1 MALFN
6 DAKREINAKIVYVG
20 PKGAGKGTALRQI
33 YERLNPE
40 CRSELKSMAVGEHQ
54 LLFFDFA
61 YHLASSGDRYLVR
74 FHVYTILGGEGTPPP
89 WKMLLKGVDGIVL
102 LADSSDGR
110 MYANLESCALL
121 IDSIAHYNRK
131 FDDIAISLQCNKRDL
146 KGALPL
152 ESMHSELLPELTS
165 APLPVTA
172 IVGDGLMEGL
182 NSLAR
187 EILVNL
193 GQKGAAES
201 ISQIVT
207 AGVLTADVQREETEP
222 EEAFDHCTAD
232 SPGFSVETA
241 GEPVAI
247 DRSTVV
253 IPLRITGGACG
264 KSAEF
269 KVTVSV
275 SI

>member
-6 DAKREINAKIVYVG
+6 DAKREINAKIVYIG
-20 PKGAGKGTALRQI
+20 PKGAGKGTALRHL
-33 YERLNPE
+33 YGRLNPE
-40 CRSELKSMAVGEHQ
+40 RRSELKSMAVGGHQ
-54 LLFFDFA
+54 LLFFDFS
-61 YHLASSGDRYLVR
+61 YPVLSGDDHYSVR
-74 FHVYTILGGEGTPPP
+74 FHVYTILAGEGTPPP

-110 MYANLESCALL
+110 MYSNLESCALL
-121 IDSIAHYNRK
+121 MDSLAHYGRK
-131 FDDIAISLQCNKRDL
+131 LVDVALSLQCNKRDL
-146 KGALPL
+146 KGALSL
-152 ESMHSELLPELTS
+152 DALRAELLPELTS

-172 IVGDGLMEGL
+172 LTGEGLLEGL

-193 GQKGAAES
+193 GQAGLAES
-201 ISQIVT
+201 ISQGPAAGALIV
-207 AGVLTADVQREETEP
+207 DVQKNVAEP

-241 GEPVAI
+241 GEPVTI
-247 DRSTVV
+247 DSSTVV

-269 KVTVSV
+269 KVTLSV
-275 SI
+275 TI